1 MLDLGGMYKILSTF
15 GPWGLVL
22 IVFIYIV
29 LKGQI
34 TFHYPRPKH
43 KCKNRAKHNG

>member
-1 MLDLGGMYKILSTF
+1 MLDLGGLYKIMSTF

-22 IVFIYIV
+22 MVLIYIV

-34 TFHYPRPKH
+34 AFHYPRPENES
-43 KCKNRAKHNG
+43 KNTVKRNG